1 MDPIEI
7 GLSRAAGVD
16 RCDRIIFLRFAQFDS
31 GWNLLFPI
39 DRSLCGIDH
48 GGIFSIFPN
57 NCNRMVLQS
66 ITAVTQHQTNDGE
79 NAITLFP
86 LVLAGDRAVFI
97 VCKCRA
103 SIE

>member
-7 GLSRAAGVD
+7 GLPRAAGVD
-16 RCDRIIFLRFAQFDS
+16 RCDRVIFLRFAQFDS
-31 GWNLLFPI
+31 GRNFLFSI

-57 NCNRMVLQS
+57 HCDRMVLQS
-66 ITAVTQHQTNDGE
+66 IAAITQHQTNDGE

-86 LVLAGDRAVFI
+86 LMLAADRTVFTI
-97 VCKCRA
+97 CKCIA
-103 SIE
+103 SIK